1 MTLAMNLPP
10 CGSYLSIY
18 RYDGDGVLFP
28 TTVLLEDRDGKYW
41 KFKFQCP
48 AELSDIP
55 PDDFDEQPGEER
67 LSRNERQ
74 KKVRKEQEQ
83 DNSSFSSTNEWMKN
97 GKPWGE
103 GWQQN
108 SEGSSSSSTW
118 MQNEKWGEGWQQNS
132 ENSSSSSTWMQN
144 EKRAMAIKQR
154 SPETKPPANDQ
165 RHLEQTRI
173 VPQAYGS
180 AQEAQEACRRE
191 TWRDKWSKEETVA
204 WMLKRRTAKVCLPR
218 RGRWMSVHKYVG
230 DGVLFPTIAW
240 LKDDTGQYWM
250 VELQGPAELTDIPAD
265 ECKQQPG
272 EELRPAP

>member
-10 CGSYLSIY
+10 CGSSLSIY

-28 TTVLLEDRDGKYW
+28 TTVLLKDSDGQYW

-55 PDDFDEQPGEER
+55 PDDFEEQPGEER
-67 LSRNERQ
+67 LSMNERQ

-83 DNSSFSSTNEWMKN
+83 DNSSFSSTNGWMKN
-97 GKPWGE
+97 GNPWGE

-108 SEGSSSSSTW
+108 SEGSSSSSRW
-118 MQNEKWGEGWQQNS
+118 MQDEKL
-132 ENSSSSSTWMQN
+132 T
-144 EKRAMAIKQR
+144 MATKQR
-154 SPETKPPANDQ
+154 SPETKPPANEQ
-165 RHLEQTRI
+165 RHLAQTRI

-180 AQEAQEACRRE
+180 AQEAPHNPH

-204 WMLKRRTAKVCLPR
+204 WMLKRRTAKVSLPR
-218 RGRWMSVHKYVG
+218 RGSSVSVHKYVG
-230 DGVLFPTIAW
+230 DGILFPTIAW
-240 LKDDTGQYWM
+240 LKDDMGQYWM

-272 EELRPAP
+272 EELCSIL